1 MPLPTTALMDG
12 SGAAAAAASALP
24 PPSANSGS
32 GHGQQYDRIAYYDS
46 VSQTVDNLVFLGNF
60 GGQGSGVFTE

>member
-1 MPLPTTALMDG
+1 MSASAP
-12 SGAAAAAASALP
+12 AAAA
-24 PPSANSGS
+24 NTGT
-32 GHGQQYDRIAYYDS
+32 GQGQQYDRIAYYDS

>member
-1 MPLPTTALMDG
+1 MDG
-12 SGAAAAAASALP
+12 SVSAANAAKVAP
-24 PPSANSGS
+24 PPAVNSGS
-32 GHGQQYDRIAYYDS
+32 GQGEQYDRIAYYDS